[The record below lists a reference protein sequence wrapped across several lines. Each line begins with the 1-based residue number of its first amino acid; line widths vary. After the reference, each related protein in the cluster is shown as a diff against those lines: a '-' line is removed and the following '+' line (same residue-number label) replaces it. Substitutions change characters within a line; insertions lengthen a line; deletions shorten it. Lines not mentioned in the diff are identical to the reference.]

1 MPLAT
6 PDTRSSRVRWKC
18 QACPPT
24 NARAS
29 VSTLH
34 RETPMACWTWGGG
47 KAERAGRPLGH
58 GGGPADC
65 QAGRDRAVLRGPRL
79 PAVRG
84 AARGGRSGGGG
95 AAHTR
100 TVGTGVSF
108 DTSTKNPETGRTQS
122 VGLVLTKSVRQ
133 GHSVDQ
139 ALARQ
144 KSRS

>member
-1 MPLAT
+1 MEALLTAK
-6 PDTRSSRVRWKC
+6 PDEIEPFCAGLGFPQSEGRRGVVGR
-18 QACPPT
+18 
-24 NARAS
+24 
-29 VSTLH
+29 
-34 RETPMACWTWGGG
+34 GGG
-47 KAERAGRPLGH
+47 W
-58 GGGPADC
+58 
-65 QAGRDRAVLRGPRL
+65 
-79 PAVRG
+79 
-84 AARGGRSGGGG
+84 